1 MTQVRQRE
9 AQRIFEAAVAR
20 YQMYPEYHDSGIAWL
35 GEIPAHWDTIRLKL
49 LCEINP
55 SKFGLSNAPSDMEVT
70 FLPMEN
76 IGENGELDL
85 SETRELDTVA
95 SGYTHFRDGD
105 VIIAKITPCFENG
118 KGALVRGLVNGVG
131 FGTTELYVLRV
142 KSQVIPEFI
151 YYLTRSTN
159 FRSPG
164 IAMMQGAAGQ
174 KRVRT
179 DFIADYPV
187 SLPPTD
193 EQRAIATFLDRQT
206 EKIDAL
212 IAKKRELIAA
222 LHEKRSAIIS
232 HAVTKGLNP
241 DAPMKDSGIEWVD
254 SIPAHWQVQ
263 RLKFVSDVRSGVAKG
278 RKFEGVKTVEL
289 PYLRVANVQAGHIDL
304 SDVAEIEV
312 TVSEIER
319 YSLKV
324 GDVLMNEGG
333 DYDKLGRGAVW
344 QGQIEPCL
352 HQNHVFAVR
361 PYQQSL
367 SLWITTLTLAQYAR
381 FYFMINSKQSTNL
394 ASISSRNLSEF
405 PVIMPP
411 QSEREQILGYI
422 EDETRHIDRLTA
434 KTEETIERLQEYRA
448 ALISAAVTG
457 KIDVRGA

>member
-1 MTQVRQRE
+1 
-9 AQRIFEAAVAR
+9 
-20 YQMYPEYHDSGIAWL
+20 
-35 GEIPAHWDTIRLKL
+35 IP
-49 LCEINP
+49 
-55 SKFGLSNAPSDMEVT
+55 F
-70 FLPMEN
+70 
-76 IGENGELDL
+76 
-85 SETRELDTVA
+85 
-95 SGYTHFRDGD
+95 
-105 VIIAKITPCFENG
+105 
-118 KGALVRGLVNGVG
+118 
-131 FGTTELYVLRV
+131 
-142 KSQVIPEFI
+142 
-151 YYLTRSTN
+151 
-159 FRSPG
+159 
-164 IAMMQGAAGQ
+164 
-174 KRVRT
+174 
-179 DFIADYPV
+179 
-187 SLPPTD
+187 PPDPD
-193 EQRAIATFLDRQT
+193 EQRAITTFLDRQT
-206 EKIDAL
+206 AKIDAL
-212 IAKKRELIAA
+212 IAKKRGLIAA
-222 LHEKRSAIIS
+222 LHEQRSAIIS

-289 PYLRVANVQAGHIDL
+289 PYLRVANVQTGHIDL
-304 SDVAEIEV
+304 SEVAEIEV

-434 KTEETIERLQEYRA
+434 KAEETIERLQEYRA

-457 KIDVRGA
+457 KIDVRTG

>member
-1 MTQVRQRE
+1 MTQVRPRE
-9 AQRIFEAAVAR
+9 AQQILESMVVAR
-20 YQMYPEYHDSGIAWL
+20 YQMYPEYRDTGIEWL
-35 GEIPAHWDTIRLKL
+35 GEIPAHWEVRRLKFL
-49 LCEINP
+49 ANDINQQKVEI
-55 SKFGLSNAPSDMEVT
+55 GEDEVY
-70 FLPMEN
+70 LQLEN
-76 IGENGELDL
+76 IEGWTGRYTIPEDTVSNFESTAKAFQPDDVLFGKLRPYLAKVIVSKHYGACVGELL
-85 SETRELDTVA
+85 
-95 SGYTHFRDGD
+95 
-105 VIIAKITPCFENG
+105 
-118 KGALVRGLVNGVG
+118 
-131 FGTTELYVLRV
+131 VLRV
-142 KSQVIPEFI
+142 RENTILPKFLALRLLTREFI
-151 YYLTRSTN
+151 DVVDASTY
-159 FRSPG
+159 
-164 IAMMQGAAGQ
+164 GAKMPRANWG
-174 KRVRT
+174 
-179 DFIADYPV
+179 FIGNLEIPF
-187 SLPPTD
+187 PPDPD
-193 EQRAIATFLDRQT
+193 EQRAITVFLDRQT
-206 EKIDAL
+206 AKIDAL

-263 RLKFVSDVRSGVAKG
+263 RLKFVADVRSGVAKG

-289 PYLRVANVQAGHIDL
+289 PYLRVANVQAGRIDL
-304 SDVAEIEV
+304 SDIAEIEV

-361 PYQQSL
+361 PHQQCL
-367 SLWITTLTLAQYAR
+367 SSWITTLTLAQYAR

-405 PVIMPP
+405 PVILPP
-411 QSEREQILGYI
+411 KSEREQILAYI
-422 EDETRHIDRLTA
+422 KGEAGHIDGLIA

-457 KIDVRGA
+457 KIDVRRA

>member
-20 YQMYPEYHDSGIAWL
+20 YQMYPEYRDSGIAWL
-35 GEIPAHWDTIRLKL
+35 GEIPAHWETRRLKFL
-49 LCEINP
+49 ANDINQQRV
-55 SKFGLSNAPSDMEVT
+55 EVGENEVY
-70 FLPMEN
+70 LQLEN
-76 IGENGELDL
+76 IESWTGRYIIPADAISNFESSVKAFQPDDVLFGKLRPYLAKVVVSRHYGVCVGELL
-85 SETRELDTVA
+85 
-95 SGYTHFRDGD
+95 
-105 VIIAKITPCFENG
+105 
-118 KGALVRGLVNGVG
+118 
-131 FGTTELYVLRV
+131 VLRV
-142 KSQVIPEFI
+142 RENTILPKFLALRLLTKEIIDIIDASTYGAKMPRANWGFVGNLEIPF
-151 YYLTRSTN
+151 
-159 FRSPG
+159 
-164 IAMMQGAAGQ
+164 
-174 KRVRT
+174 
-179 DFIADYPV
+179 
-187 SLPPTD
+187 PPDVD
-193 EQRAIATFLDRQT
+193 EQRAIAAFLDSQT
-206 EKIDAL
+206 AKIDAL

-263 RLKFVSDVRSGVAKG
+263 RLKFVADVRSGVAKG

-367 SLWITTLTLAQYAR
+367 SLWISTLTLAQYAR

-434 KTEETIERLQEYRA
+434 KAEETIERLQEYRA

>member
-9 AQRIFEAAVAR
+9 AQRIFEAPVAR
-20 YQMYPEYHDSGIAWL
+20 YQMYTDYLKVSTGWLDQVPANWYVIKLKYIADMQGGGTPSKNEPDFWNGDIPWVSPKDMKAEWIDDAEDKITELGLKESATSLIPPQSVLIVVRSGILKHSLPVAINT
-35 GEIPAHWDTIRLKL
+35 IPVALNQDMKALH
-49 LCEINP
+49 P
-55 SKFGLSNAPSDMEVT
+55 SPS
-70 FLPMEN
+70 
-76 IGENGELDL
+76 
-85 SETRELDTVA
+85 
-95 SGYTHFRDGD
+95 
-105 VIIAKITPCFENG
+105 
-118 KGALVRGLVNGVG
+118 
-131 FGTTELYVLRV
+131 
-142 KSQVIPEFI
+142 VIPEFLAWMLRGTSADI
-151 YYLTRSTN
+151 L
-159 FRSPG
+159 
-164 IAMMQGAAGQ
+164 ALCHHLGAT
-174 KRVRT
+174 VDSLRT
-179 DFIADYPV
+179 DFLSNMLFPV
-187 SLPPTD
+187 PPID
-193 EQRAIATFLDRQT
+193 EQPAIAAFLDRQT
-206 EKIDAL
+206 AKIDAL
-212 IAKKRELIAA
+212 IAKKRQLITA

-241 DAPMKDSGIEWVD
+241 DAPMKESGIEWVD

-263 RLKFVSDVRSGVAKG
+263 RLKFVADVRSGVAKG

-344 QGQIEPCL
+344 KGQIEPCL

-434 KTEETIERLQEYRA
+434 KGEETIERLQEYRA